1 MCSRGV
7 LVHCPSRLGA
17 TAPVLAAELQG
28 RDRVLTMWA
37 CERGQTLEYCD
48 RVMSHSFKCS
58 RLSEQGSALK
68 LPGHISVQPVGK

>member
-7 LVHCPSRLGA
+7 LVHRPSRLGTRVA
-17 TAPVLAAELQG
+17 VLAAEFQCGDGMLATSA
-28 RDRVLTMWA
+28 R
-37 CERGQTLEYCD
+37 ERGQTLEYCD